1 MTKKLNQ
8 FDLEIKLEALQKLLE
23 EKASEQKT
31 YQNQIEDLEKQLA
44 DLNKPK
50 LTPMQF
56 DEVSNVIETAIGNF
70 DFDNEDNYSIEFG
83 LDYDGRVHCESF
95 QFDNAY
101 DLHREIYEA
110 VERLFAEA
118 ECPNEDDNQEN
129 QD

>member
-1 MTKKLNQ
+1 MTKVE
-8 FDLEIKLEALQKLLE
+8 LEVKLEALQKLLD
-23 EKASEQKT
+23 EKANEQAS
-31 YQNQIEDLEKQLA
+31 YASQIRDLEKQLA

-56 DEVSNVIETAIGNF
+56 DEVSEAIETAIGNF
-70 DFDNEDNYSIEFG
+70 EFDNEDNYSIEFG

-95 QFDNAY
+95 SFDNAY

-118 ECPNEDDNQEN
+118 ECPDEDDNQEN

>member
-1 MTKKLNQ
+1 MTK
-8 FDLEIKLEALQKLLE
+8 LELEVKLEALQKLLE
-23 EKASEQKT
+23 EKANEQTT
-31 YQNQIEDLEKQLA
+31 YQNQINDLQKQLA

-56 DEVSNVIETAIGNF
+56 DEVSEAIEKAIGNF
-70 DFDNEDNYSIEFG
+70 DFSNEDNYSIEFG

-95 QFDNAY
+95 SFDNAY

-110 VERLFAEA
+110 VDSLFAEA
-118 ECPNEDDNQEN
+118 NEDDNQEN